1 MNFEIGGIPLLAL
14 VPGIVEAS
22 KTFGLKGPAC
32 QALSITLGTVFIGLG
47 QAIELSLIP
56 IAWLPWITVLVV
68 GLGGGLAVSGYYTL
82 VKRTGVFKA

>member
-1 MNFEIGGIPLLAL
+1 
-14 VPGIVEAS
+14 
-22 KTFGLKGPAC
+22 
-32 QALSITLGTVFIGLG
+32 
-47 QAIELSLIP
+47 LSLIP